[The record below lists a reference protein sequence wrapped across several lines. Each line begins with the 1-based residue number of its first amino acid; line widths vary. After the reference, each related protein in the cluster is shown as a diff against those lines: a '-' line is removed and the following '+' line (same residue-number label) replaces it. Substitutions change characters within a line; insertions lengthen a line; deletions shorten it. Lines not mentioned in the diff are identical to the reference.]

1 MPVDRPLSC
10 KLVYLNRILSTFV
23 NVCDY
28 LIRLPRSLWLHGVLV
43 GTRVDVQ
50 YIGVYPPAP
59 PPFSFKF

>member
-28 LIRLPRSLWLHGVLV
+28 LILLPRSLWIHGVLV
-43 GTRVDVQ
+43 GTRVDVRWCLT
-50 YIGVYPPAP
+50 P
-59 PPFSFKF
+59 PPFSLDFRA